1 VEVTIC
7 SNTPAEHPGVRRTGW
22 SFSAGCAGTRRGTRS
37 SQSQRAGRP
46 CVPVRLTGDCRVST
60 AEAVWTHDKVEAS
73 RRDQQCHEIKDDR
86 LDLSLQSAAQPIA
99 QEGTQLDTILD
110 YMDHWATVDPDK
122 CFSTFVDRL
131 GNPRET
137 HTYRSLEARTR
148 FLAEYIRSE
157 TPVERGDRVA
167 LVYPPGL
174 ETVASF
180 VACARLGAIP
190 VPVPPVTSVAKGV
203 ASRLRSVMLDCGA
216 AFALTDSSLRS
227 DRHGR
232 REVSDHVDSDDPL
245 APLGIRWLATDRL
258 QGVAR
263 GGLTDN
269 PTQTLF
275 LQYTSGST
283 GVPKGV
289 VVSHQN
295 VIRNCHSTIE
305 HQEIGVSWLPQFH
318 DMGLIGYYLFQVV
331 TGGTTYGF
339 SPLDFLRRPALWFET
354 LSRYRATYTSSPNFG
369 FEYCL
374 SPERVPDDLL
384 ESLDLSSVQVF
395 MNASEPVR
403 PGTYR
408 RFLER
413 FAKYGLRP
421 AAHVAAYGLAENT
434 LAVTSS
440 GRRSV
445 TINRQ
450 SLHSRTVV
458 MAAADTPSGQQLEL
472 VSCGKPLDGI
482 HLRIVDPET
491 GVAVGGNGIG
501 EIWVAGHSTCQAY
514 WNKPDLSES
523 VFGNSIAHDFGEAHA
538 YLRTGDLGFLQD
550 GELFVCGRLKDIIIL
565 KGQNYYPEDLEAAV
579 ERASEK
585 IQTGSVVAF
594 RSADGEE
601 RLIVVIGLRNPG
613 DPPHPDVVTRSLRA
627 HGYAGPHMI
636 AFVRRQAIER
646 TTSGKVTRSLARD
659 NWLNGDL
666 RTIETH
672 VRDGDG
678 TWLSEPHTLDVQS
691 GYKRFLEA
699 YALSGDE
706 HARPSEIGL
715 DSLAIVELLVILER
729 GVIQSDA
736 RDLQETLDIPLLQ
749 RLTISEISGLV
760 RGFQQGSADWVINLR
775 AALTEMKRERNESE
789 AAAMRE
795 DALLDPRGVGTVP
808 RADGAFNHVLMT
820 GVTGFLGPFLLRSLL
835 DQTSATYTVLVRAA
849 DTSAA
854 RERLTTALEVA
865 GLYDIRT
872 RGVFDTRVRVI
883 CGDLARPRLGLSDR
897 HWLQLTET
905 TDTIVHNA
913 AWVDYIL
920 DYQALRPSNVEG
932 TRELIELARTSLRKQ
947 FHFVSSTTIFG
958 WSVKQNLLERDSNPE
973 MSAID
978 FGYAQTKWVSE
989 HLVLQAREQGLDA
1002 RIYRPAFLTAST
1014 AGFGH
1019 STDIVARLLSFMI
1032 KYGVAPNTV
1041 IQLSL
1046 MPVDIAAHNMAAVM
1060 TSAESRDPVL
1070 HVTVDEYVNI
1080 IDLTTQISKDYGFL
1094 FRYVDL
1100 AEFSREMKR
1109 LCTIADPAFPLL
1121 DFVARSHSK
1130 VAAMEHKRY
1139 GNTAFR
1145 LALKHSGAGMAD
1157 ASLQETVSFLMAHL
1171 KGQGML
1177 PDG

>member
-1 VEVTIC
+1 M
-7 SNTPAEHPGVRRTGW
+7 SDATG
-22 SFSAGCAGTRRGTRS
+22 RMI
-37 SQSQRAGRP
+37 
-46 CVPVRLTGDCRVST
+46 V
-60 AEAVWTHDKVEAS
+60 
-73 RRDQQCHEIKDDR
+73 
-86 LDLSLQSAAQPIA
+86 LDLSLQSAEQPIA
-99 QEGTQLDTILD
+99 QKGTQLDTILD
-110 YMDHWATVDPDK
+110 YIDHWAAVDPDK
-122 CFSTFVDRL
+122 CFSTFVDRH

-148 FLAEYIRSE
+148 FLAEYIRDE

-174 ETVASF
+174 EMVASF
-180 VACARLGAIP
+180 VACVRIGAVP
-190 VPVPPVTSVAKGV
+190 VPVPPVMSAAKGV

-216 AFALTDSSLRS
+216 ALALTDSSLRS
-227 DRHGR
+227 ERRGRHD
-232 REVSDHVDSDDPL
+232 VSDDAGWDGPL
-245 APLGIRWLATDRL
+245 APLSIRWLATDRL

-269 PTQTLF
+269 PIQTLF

-283 GVPKGV
+283 GTPKGV

-295 VIRNCHSTIE
+295 VIHNCHSMLE
-305 HQEIGVSWLPQFH
+305 HREIGVSWLPQFH
-318 DMGLIGYYLFQVV
+318 DMGLIGYYLFPLV

-339 SPLDFLRRPALWFET
+339 SPLDFLRRPALWLET

-403 PGTYR
+403 PSTYW

-413 FAKYGLRP
+413 FARYGLRP

-445 TINRQ
+445 KINRQ

-458 MAAADTPSGQQLEL
+458 TAAADTPSGQQLEL

-482 HLRIVDPET
+482 HLRIVDPDT
-491 GVAVGGNGIG
+491 GVEVGGNGIG
-501 EIWVAGHSTCQAY
+501 EIWVAGRSTCQAY
-514 WNKPDLSES
+514 WNKPELSES
-523 VFGNSIAHDFGEAHA
+523 VFGNSIAHDFSEARV

-579 ERASEK
+579 ERASDK
-585 IQTGSVVAF
+585 IQAGSVVAF
-594 RSADGEE
+594 RSADGDE

-613 DPPHPDVVTRSLRA
+613 DRPHPDLVTRSLRA
-627 HGYAGPHMI
+627 HGYAGPHTI
-636 AFVRRQAIER
+636 VFVRRQAIER

-666 RTIETH
+666 RTIETY
-672 VRDGDG
+672 VRDGDA
-678 TWLSEPHTLDVQS
+678 TWLNEPHARDVQS
-691 GYKRFLEA
+691 GYKQFLEA

-706 HARPSEIGL
+706 HARPNEIGL
-715 DSLAIVELLVILER
+715 DSLALAGLLVILER
-729 GVIQSDA
+729 GHIETDA
-736 RDLQETLDIPLLQ
+736 RGLQGTLDLPLLQ
-749 RLTISEISGLV
+749 HLTISEISALV
-760 RGFQQGSADWVINLR
+760 RGFQPGSADWAINLH
-775 AALTEMKRERNESE
+775 AVLTEMKRERNKSE

-795 DALLDPRGVGTVP
+795 DAFLFPSGGCTVP
-808 RADGAFNHVLMT
+808 RADHSFNHVLMT
-820 GVTGFLGPFLLRSLL
+820 GATGFLGPFLLRSLL
-835 DQTSATYTVLVRAA
+835 DQTSATYTILVRAT
-849 DTSAA
+849 DPSAA
-854 RERLTTALEVA
+854 RERLITALETA
-865 GLYDIRT
+865 GLYDLRT

-897 HWLQLTET
+897 HWSQLAET
-905 TDTIVHNA
+905 IDTIVHNA

-920 DYQALRPSNVEG
+920 DYQALRLSNVEG

-958 WSVKQNLLERDSNPE
+958 WSVKQKLLERDSNPE
-973 MSAID
+973 MSALD

-989 HLVLQAREQGLDA
+989 HLVLQARDQGLDA

-1032 KYGVAPNTV
+1032 KYRVAPNTG

-1060 TSAESRDPVL
+1060 TSAEPQDPVL
-1070 HVTVDEYVNI
+1070 HVTVDEYFNI
-1080 IDLTTQISKDYGFL
+1080 IDLTTQISKDYGIS

-1100 AEFSREMKR
+1100 EEFSREMKR

-1121 DFVARSHSK
+1121 DFVVRSHSK

-1139 GNTAFR
+1139 DNTAFR
-1145 LALKHSGAGMAD
+1145 LALKHSGAGVAD
-1157 ASLQETVSFLMAHL
+1157 ASLQEAASFLMAHL
-1171 KGQGML
+1171 KAQRML
-1177 PDG
+1177 PEG